1 MAAIKKIISKVGK
14 RHVEAAKAET
24 PSGKPAD
31 LTIEVIKKN
40 EVVEN
45 EQDAEF
51 GDNITQGVTDYE

>member
-1 MAAIKKIISKVGK
+1 MGATKKITSKVGK
-14 RHVEAAKAET
+14 RNIEAAKSA
-24 PSGKPAD
+24 PSSDKPAD
-31 LTIEVIKKN
+31 LTIEIIKKN

>member
-14 RHVEAAKAET
+14 RHVEAAKAEP
-24 PSGKPAD
+24 PSDKPAD